1 MLFDSGD
8 ELKLSGRTEQ
18 VAAYGPGIDD
28 RLQRQSR
35 QQVRRSLGARRISE
49 PRKVSEEDAG
59 GVEGHAIGAMVHS
72 SDSDIA
78 LSSCVNTPSRARHPC
93 PSGRKLLMFSRINFS
108 SQPYELLG
116 DVQPDMRKLK
126 TMPRV
131 IAPVMPR
138 VLPRVIQIRALTRSL
153 ELVASMAWLGDV
165 RSGRDR
171 AGSC

>member
-1 MLFDSGD
+1 MIACSGN
-8 ELKLSGRTEQ
+8 LASRSVALSG
-18 VAAYGPGIDD
+18 PGGSAN
-28 RLQRQSR
+28 LA
-35 QQVRRSLGARRISE
+35 RSAKKTREVWRDTPS
-49 PRKVSEEDAG
+49 
-59 GVEGHAIGAMVHS
+59 GAMVHS

-78 LSSCVNTPSRARHPC
+78 LSSCVSTPSRARHPC
-93 PSGRKLLMFSRINFS
+93 PSGRKLLMFLRINFS
-108 SQPYELLG
+108 SQPHELLG

-165 RSGRDR
+165 RS
-171 AGSC
+171 